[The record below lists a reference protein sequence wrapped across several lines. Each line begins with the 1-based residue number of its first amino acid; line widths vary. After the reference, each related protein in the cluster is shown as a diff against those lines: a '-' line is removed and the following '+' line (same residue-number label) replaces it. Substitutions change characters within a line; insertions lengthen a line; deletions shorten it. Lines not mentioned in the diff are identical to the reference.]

1 MILEQVP
8 YQHEWINVDIRM
20 SKHALCYSLRPG
32 WFLVISSV

>member
-20 SKHALCYSLRPG
+20 SKHALEKKEEEEEEIFDIF
-32 WFLVISSV
+32 W